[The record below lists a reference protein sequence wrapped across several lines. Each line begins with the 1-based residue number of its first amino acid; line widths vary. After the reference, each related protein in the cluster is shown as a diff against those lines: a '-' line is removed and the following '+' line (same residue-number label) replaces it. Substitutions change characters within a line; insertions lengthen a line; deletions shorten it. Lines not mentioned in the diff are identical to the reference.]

1 MHSLYENNHTKIK
14 VARSPYRCHIMS
26 EIKSKGE
33 LKMEIIST
41 NINND
46 EWNMDISYDMFE
58 SPDRKAIKDNSG
70 KTVTINKYAIYEEYN
85 NDESVVRLLTMLTS
99 ENEVYVTTSPA
110 FIRTFERIAELAYR
124 SHLDTFTIT
133 FRKEKSKNNREYM
146 TAVYAKES

>member
-1 MHSLYENNHTKIK
+1 
-14 VARSPYRCHIMS
+14 
-26 EIKSKGE
+26 
-33 LKMEIIST
+33 MEIINT

-58 SPDRKAIKDNSG
+58 SPDRMVVKNNSG

-85 NDESVVRLLTMLTS
+85 NDESVVRMLTMLTS

-124 SHLDTFTIT
+124 SHLDTFSIT
-133 FRKEKSKNNREYM
+133 FRKEKSKNNREYV
-146 TAVYAKES
+146 TAVYVKES